1 MPVVPGL
8 VMAVLL
14 LSLPNL
20 VPAFWPRFDQSQAE
34 SFFIGGGLILLPCV
48 FSMTVRWALFLWLP
62 LAALIPLTIIYWFI
76 SGGPLREW
84 AFVVF
89 LETNWNE
96 LERFW
101 PAAIAGVLLAG
112 PAVWCL
118 WHLITRHVP
127 EGHRLSW
134 PSRIVVI
141 LFVMIIPM
149 RHFAQSG
156 SEFGAFITQRKATA
170 IFPPGLVLSAWNSW
184 KIRRQLDSRVEIGR
198 NIEVKPSGTTQRE
211 IYILVIGESARYASF
226 QLNGYDRET
235 TPLLA
240 ENGGLLN
247 FQDVAAPATV
257 TLMSVPVLLT
267 PSTAESLQ
275 SAPTKPSVVSIFR
288 GAGFHTA
295 WFSTQRKHGMYD
307 TACSI
312 YSKDAH
318 ESAFLS
324 GAFAPATGAY
334 ESALD
339 GELLEPVQK
348 LISRGLPKTFI
359 VLHTMGS
366 HQHYSD
372 RFPPEF
378 ERFKC
383 GAVRA
388 KGSLINAA
396 YTADEQRLMTNA
408 FDNSILYTDW
418 LLSQLVEALGS
429 THAVSA
435 LFYVSDH
442 GQNTGN
448 AAIMP
453 FGHGT
458 KTEDVIHVPMLM
470 WISPEY
476 RIEQSARAKTL
487 ASHVSTP
494 FSADTTFHTL
504 VDMAGLDCMLLD
516 RTKSAASDAFK
527 PGRRIVRSM
536 EGALSDYDELK
547 LRWKSSNS
555 P

>member
-1 MPVVPGL
+1 MPAVPGL

-20 VPAFWPRFDQSQAE
+20 VPAFWPRFDQRQAE

-48 FSMTVRWALFLWLP
+48 FSVTVRGALILWLP
-62 LAALIPLTIIYWFI
+62 LAALIPLTIIYFFV

-84 AFVVF
+84 AFVV
-89 LETNWNE
+89 LMETNWNE

-101 PAAIAGVLLAG
+101 PVATAGVLFAW

-118 WHLITRHVP
+118 WRLITRHVP

-134 PSRIVVI
+134 PSRVLVI
-141 LFVMIIPM
+141 LFVVIIPM
-149 RHFAQSG
+149 RHFAMSG
-156 SEFGAFITQRKATA
+156 PEFGAFITQRKATG

-184 KIRRQLDSRVEIGR
+184 KIRRQLDRRVEIGQ
-198 NIEVKPSGTTQRE
+198 NIQVRPSGTTQRE

-226 QLNGYDRET
+226 QLHGYDRET

-240 ENGGLLN
+240 GTQGLLS
-247 FQDVAAPATV
+247 FRDVAAPATV

-275 SAPTKPSVVSIFR
+275 DAPTKPSMVSIFR

-307 TACSI
+307 TACSV

-318 ESAFLS
+318 ETAFLS
-324 GAFAPATGAY
+324 GAFAPATGSY
-334 ESALD
+334 ESAFD
-339 GELLEPVQK
+339 GELLEPVRR

-372 RFPPEF
+372 RYPPEF

-383 GAVRA
+383 GAVHA
-388 KGSLINAA
+388 QGSLVNAT
-396 YTADEQRLMTNA
+396 YTPDEKRLMTNA

-418 LLSQLVEALGS
+418 VLTQLVEALGS

-442 GQNTGN
+442 GQNTGE
-448 AAIMP
+448 AAVMP

-458 KTEDVIHVPMLM
+458 RTEDVIHVPMLI
-470 WISPEY
+470 WLSPQY
-476 RIEQSARAKTL
+476 RTEQSARTGSL
-487 ASHVSTP
+487 ASHVSSA

-504 VDMAGLDCMLLD
+504 VDMAGLDCALLD
-516 RTKSAASDAFK
+516 RKKSAASDEFK
-527 PGRRIVRSM
+527 PGRRMVRSM
-536 EGALSDYDELK
+536 EGTLSDYDELR
-547 LRWKSSNS
+547 LRWQSSKS